1 MPVLALHQD
10 FHRYELISIIQ
21 LGTDR
26 RRGLDQQFRM
36 PAPLLLNML
45 MNSLFVGKN
54 LSCLGRMPTNI
65 FIEERLQS
73 IPVLIDKQGLDK
85 TIYAGVN
92 KERGGF
98 HSTSPFAVSG
108 IMERGGSD
116 KLSLHRLDIERK

>member
-1 MPVLALHQD
+1 MALPAGTWAAVPPAGMWAAVPPVEPVPVPVL
-10 FHRYELISIIQ
+10 
-21 LGTDR
+21 
-26 RRGLDQQFRM
+26 M

-45 MNSLFVGKN
+45 MNSFFVGKN
-54 LSCLGRMPTNI
+54 RSCLGRMPTNI

-92 KERGGF
+92 KGRGGF
-98 HSTSPFAVSG
+98 HRTSPFAVSG

-116 KLSLHRLDIERK
+116 KLSLHRFDIERK